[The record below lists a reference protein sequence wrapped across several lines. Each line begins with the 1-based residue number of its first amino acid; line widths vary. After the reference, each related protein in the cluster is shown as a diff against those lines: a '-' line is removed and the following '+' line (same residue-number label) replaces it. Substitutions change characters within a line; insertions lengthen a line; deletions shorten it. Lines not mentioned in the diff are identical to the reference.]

1 MGAVRT
7 LQLTCF
13 RNYETAVLDHL
24 DETFVVLH
32 GPNGAGKTNMLEAVS
47 LLAPG
52 RGLRSSKLSDFQNIH
67 ASVQPWAVAA
77 DLDTIYGHV
86 KAGTGRK
93 PDSDQ
98 RLIRVQG
105 ETVTQAQ
112 LGEYFSCVWLT
123 PQMDRLFID
132 SSSARRRF
140 LDRLIMSFD
149 PGHTGRGTR
158 YENAMRQRSKLLQ
171 EGGGDPAWL
180 TGLEVTMAESA
191 VAIAAA
197 RNDFAGRLQRAS
209 DNVFAQGLPF
219 PSAGITVQ
227 GTLEE
232 LLNGAPA
239 LEVETI
245 YKHQLEQSRERDAI
259 TGGAA
264 TGPHKTDMVVE
275 HRQKSMPAGQCS
287 TGEQKALLIGL
298 IIAHGQLLASDK
310 AGPPVFLLDEV
321 AAHLDEGRRNV
332 LYEILGSLGG
342 QVWLTGTE
350 QELFTTLKS
359 SAHFCHIE
367 NNKVA
372 A

>member
-13 RNYETAVLDHL
+13 RNYATAVLDKL

-47 LLAPG
+47 LLSPG
-52 RGLRSSKLSDFQNIH
+52 RGLRSSKLSEFQNVH
-67 ASVQPWAVAA
+67 MTSTPWAVAA
-77 DLDTIYGHV
+77 ELETPYGRI

-93 PDSDQ
+93 ADSRQ
-98 RLIRVQG
+98 RQIRIQG
-105 ETVTQAQ
+105 ENATQAQ

-132 SSSARRRF
+132 SASSRRRF

-171 EGGGDPAWL
+171 EGQGDEAWIE
-180 TGLEVTMAESA
+180 GLELTMAESG

-197 RNDFAGRLQRAS
+197 RNEFVERLQSSSARI
-209 DNVFAQGLPF
+209 FEMEIPF
-219 PSAGITVQ
+219 PSANLSIK

-232 LLNGAPA
+232 LLMSAPA
-239 LEVETI
+239 LEVEAV
-245 YKHQLEQSRERDAI
+245 YKHQLKETRTADAI

-264 TGPHKTDMVVE
+264 TGPHKTDLIVQ
-275 HRQKSMPAGQCS
+275 HRQKSMPASQCS

-310 AGPPVFLLDEV
+310 TSAPVYLLDEV
-321 AAHLDEGRRNV
+321 AAHLDEMRRSA
-332 LYEILGSLGG
+332 LYEILGDLGG

-350 QELFTTLKS
+350 NALFDTLRS
-359 SAHFCHIE
+359 RAHYCHVE
-367 NNKVA
+367 NSKVA